1 MRKIYFLLFSI
12 MLACAGCQWHL
23 RSGSPENGDNNFSI
37 ERFDQLE
44 RHFLTSGDIAAM
56 QQMNTEY
63 PVETR
68 MLIENVLRLGHV
80 DEPDINTR
88 FLTFFQD
95 STLQTLIRDVEH
107 QYADLSDVERSLSVS
122 FARLEKMIPTLQTPR
137 VYTQIGSL
145 DQSIVVGD
153 GLLGISLDKYLG
165 TNHPVYL
172 RYGYTEEQRSMM
184 NRKFIVSDCLA
195 FYLLSLYPY
204 SNEEHARK
212 HMAKIQYVVAKAL
225 NIKSYTNEDV
235 KNVERY
241 MAAHPDMS
249 ISELLTDYTEAA
261 DSVPAKE

>member
-1 MRKIYFLLFSI
+1 

-23 RSGSPENGDNNFSI
+23 RSGSSENGDSSLTI
-37 ERFDQLE
+37 ERFDQIE

-56 QQMNTEY
+56 QQMNTVY

-95 STLQTLIRDVEH
+95 STLQTLIRDVER
-107 QYADLSDVERSLSVS
+107 QYADLSDVEQSLSS
-122 FARLEKMIPTLQTPR
+122 AFSRLEQMVPTLQTPR

-165 TNHPVYL
+165 TDHPVYL
-172 RYGYTEEQRSMM
+172 RYGYTEEQRAMM
-184 NRKFIVSDCLA
+184 NRKFIVPDCLA

-204 SNEEHARK
+204 SDEEHAHE
-212 HMAKIQYVVAKAL
+212 HMAKIQYVVGRAL
-225 NIKSYTNEDV
+225 NIRTFTNEDI

-241 MAAHPDMS
+241 MAAHPDVS
-249 ISELLTDYTEAA
+249 VSELLSGYSGAASSVTE
-261 DSVPAKE
+261 EE